1 MGDVTQLGIR
11 LSVSQIAAELG
22 MSRNTVAKRIEMLGI
37 RPEGKR
43 AGYAVYR
50 LRDIVAIAGTD
61 SSGWGDGSID
71 PMKLPPTER
80 RAWYQSENE
89 RLKAEGEMG
98 RLIPARQFEDEMAR
112 VLGIVRRR
120 HATLPDRAERDLRPG
135 PEVIEW
141 LEGEIENL
149 GNELADALE
158 QTEGPDQ
165 DEDAVRISD

>member
-50 LRDIVAIAGTD
+50 LRDIVAVAGTD
-61 SSGWGDGSID
+61 AGGGADGSID
-71 PMKLPPTER
+71 PMKLPPSER

-89 RLKAEGEMG
+89 RLKVEGEMG
-98 RLIPARQFEDEMAR
+98 RLIPASQVEAEMAR
-112 VLGIVRRR
+112 VLTIVRRR

-135 PEVIEW
+135 TEVIEW
-141 LEGEIENL
+141 LEGEIEDL

-158 QTEGPDQ
+158 QADPAEQND
-165 DEDAVRISD
+165 DAVRVGD